1 MNHFHFPDELAY
13 EPDPRR
19 VVIPRDTPDR
29 IAALLNNNSGYET
42 IIQDGV
48 VHARRTDEP
57 ESEPFPLL
65 DLEVGQVDRFRII
78 ESPPIEKETIML
90 SSSRRSGRAA
100 LLMAAALSVAA
111 ASGVTFPHSS
121 HASRSF
127 STPRQ
132 RMKESSKEE
141 IAAWNKAVEEKKAAK
156 DLRRGRCIA
165 DRRTLLVVLP
175 LPLPTQGL
183 KYVYTC
189 NPWLYQVRSSMAL
202 DITLH
207 HPDTSNYETF
217 TSPTHCCLCR

>member
-90 SSSRRSGRAA
+90 SSSRRSGRASM
-100 LLMAAALSVAA
+100 LMAAALGVAA

-121 HASRSF
+121 SSTRSF

-132 RMKESSKEE
+132 RMKDSSKEE
-141 IAAWNKAVEEKKAAK
+141 IAAWNKVVEEKKRAK
-156 DLRRGRCIA
+156 KLRRG
-165 DRRTLLVVLP
+165 D
-175 LPLPTQGL
+175 
-183 KYVYTC
+183 
-189 NPWLYQVRSSMAL
+189 
-202 DITLH
+202 
-207 HPDTSNYETF
+207 
-217 TSPTHCCLCR
+217 